1 MIPFDACEFR
11 KALGSFVTG
20 VTVVTTV
27 EPDGGP
33 RGFTANSFTS
43 VSLDPPLVLICIAK
57 TAASC
62 PVFEG
67 SGHFAVNV
75 LAEHQQAVSGLF
87 ASKSPDKFAATAWST
102 GPAGSPLIAGAA
114 AWFDCTTHQVV
125 DAGDHLVL
133 IGRVAGFGQSPATPL
148 AYCRGAYV
156 AFGLSQEALAAADRR
171 TRVGAILERDGAV
184 LLLADAEGR
193 LDLPAGA
200 GLDPAADPRSLKGVL
215 ARHGLDARL
224 SFLFAVFEEAGAD
237 RGTVSIYYRGTL
249 DGDLPGDPALRLVP
263 LDDIPWSRLADDAVR
278 SMLQRFVKERGEDSF
293 GIYVGDAAAGTVR
306 ALAPAAALQN
316 EAGLR

>member
-1 MIPFDACEFR
+1 MTTFDPREFR

-27 EPDGGP
+27 EPGGGP

-67 SGHFAVNV
+67 SGHFAVNI
-75 LAEHQQAVSGLF
+75 LAEHQQQVSGLF
-87 ASKSPDKFAATAWST
+87 ASKSPDKFAETAWST
-102 GPAGSPLIAGAA
+102 GPAGSPLIAGAT

-148 AYCRGAYV
+148 AYCRGAYL

-184 LLLADAEGR
+184 LLLEGGDGR
-193 LDLPAGA
+193 LDLPVGV

-224 SFLFAVFEEAGAD
+224 SFLFAVFEDAA

-249 DGDLPGDPALRLVP
+249 AGGLPQDPALRLVP
-263 LDDIPWSRLADDAVR
+263 LDDIPWPRLADDAVR
-278 SMLQRFVKERGEDSF
+278 SMLQRFVKERSEDSF

-306 ALAPAAALQN
+306 ALQAQN

>member
-1 MIPFDACEFR
+1 MIPFDAREFR

-20 VTVVTTV
+20 VTVVTTI

-62 PVFEG
+62 PVFEA
-67 SGHFAVNV
+67 SGHFAVNI
-75 LAEHQQAVSGLF
+75 LAEHQQSVSGLF
-87 ASKSPDKFAATAWST
+87 ASKSPDKFAETAWST
-102 GPAGSPLIAGAA
+102 GPAGSPLIAGAT

-148 AYCRGAYV
+148 AYCRGAYL

-184 LLLADAEGR
+184 LLLESGEGR
-193 LDLPAGA
+193 LDLPVGV

-224 SFLFAVFEEAGAD
+224 SFLFAVFEDAA

-249 DGDLPGDPALRLVP
+249 AGGLPQDPALRLVP
-263 LDDIPWSRLADDAVR
+263 LDDIPWPRLADDAVR
-278 SMLQRFVKERGEDSF
+278 SMLQRFVKERSEDSF
-293 GIYVGDAAAGTVR
+293 GIYVGDATAGTVR
-306 ALAPAAALQN
+306 ALQAQN